1 MATIHDILS
10 FAYPDRGGWTVHGNH
25 IAAGDGGS
33 VPTLEEIESHR
44 EAAEED
50 LAEKA
55 EAIVA
60 RKIWH
65 DSAHFLQSFSLAETA
80 AISISSDSTIAALR
94 LILATWRSEIW
105 SDDPRIVAGLD
116 ALVAA
121 QIITTQR
128 REAIIAK

>member
-1 MATIHDILS
+1 MISIHDILA
-10 FAYPDRGGWTVHGNH
+10 FAYPNRGGWTVDGDL
-25 IAAGDGGS
+25 ITVGDGGS
-33 VPTLEEIESHR
+33 IPTLEEIESHR

-55 EAIVA
+55 EAIAA
-60 RKIWH
+60 RKIWQ
-65 DSAHFLQSFSLAETA
+65 DSAHFLESFTLAETA
-80 AISISSDSTIAALR
+80 AISVSTDATIAALR
-94 LILATWRSEIW
+94 LILATWGNEIW
-105 SDDPRIVAGLD
+105 SDDARIVAGLD

>member
-10 FAYPDRGGWTVHGNH
+10 FAYPDRGGWTVHGDY

-33 VPTLEEIESHR
+33 IPTLEKIESHR

-50 LAEKA
+50 IAEKA
-55 EAIVA
+55 EAIAA
-60 RKIWH
+60 RKIWQ
-65 DSAHFLQSFSLAETA
+65 DSAHFLESFSLAETA
-80 AISISSDSTIAALR
+80 AISISSDATIAALR
-94 LILATWRSEIW
+94 LILATWGNEIW
-105 SDDPRIVAGLD
+105 SDDARIVAGLD